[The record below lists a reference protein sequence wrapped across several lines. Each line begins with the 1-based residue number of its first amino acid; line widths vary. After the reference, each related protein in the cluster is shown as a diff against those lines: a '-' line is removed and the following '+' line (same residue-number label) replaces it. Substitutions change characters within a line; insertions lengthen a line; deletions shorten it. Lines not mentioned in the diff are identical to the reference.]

1 MKIIRLVKCKYFPIL
16 YLLFLSTALH
26 GQVNLCAEVK
36 ATHLDYNN
44 IGGTQFINGLEY
56 ISNKNAF
63 AIKGHLIYAVGNRE
77 FEKIDGEYY
86 TLVDGANREEYP
98 LPGWIPGLPESAYI
112 KASSLATAKTTDIG
126 FTISYG
132 RIISNS
138 DKSRLRFDLGLN
150 VSWVEEASIKYAY
163 NGDLQNVLGLIHD
176 VYLVTP
182 FTQNFMDLGPQV
194 SMKYEIIS
202 KSNSSFGIILDST
215 WLTQSGFKFS
225 FGPTFC
231 VQL

>member
-1 MKIIRLVKCKYFPIL
+1 MKILRLVKCKYFPIL
-16 YLLFLSTALH
+16 YLSFLFTALH
-26 GQVNLCAEVK
+26 GQVNLCTEVK

-44 IGGTQFINGLEY
+44 IGGIQIVNGLEY

-98 LPGWIPGLPESAYI
+98 LPGWIPGLPESAYF
-112 KASSLATAKTTDIG
+112 KASSLASAKTTDIG

-138 DKSRLRFDLGLN
+138 DKCRLSFDLGLN

-163 NGDLQNVLGLIHD
+163 NGDLQNVLGLIQD

-202 KSNSSFGIILDST
+202 KSNASFGIILDST